1 MAAGAFVSFAL
12 MLCISVLTASLWVHA
27 TWSRIRSQVSGY
39 KHASAVE
46 LGLGVGSFV
55 SMGSTSLLPGTSDV
69 AAAAVLA
76 AGFVLL
82 LLPIQV
88 HPPGGKQGLTAA
100 LGCLGWAGVR
110 RLLCRPPEKSPERR
124 SLINNR

>member
-1 MAAGAFVSFAL
+1 MRVGNSSGLAGVCKALNSL
-12 MLCISVLTASLWVHA
+12 MLSHDKN
-27 TWSRIRSQVSGY
+27 QPY

-55 SMGSTSLLPGTSDV
+55 SMGSTSLLPETSDV
-69 AAAAVLA
+69 AAAAILA

-100 LGCLGWAGVR
+100 LGCLAWAGVR
-110 RLLCRPPEKSPERR
+110 RLLLRPPEKSPERR
-124 SLINNR
+124 ALVNHR

>member
-1 MAAGAFVSFAL
+1 MRRPTFLRVYS
-12 MLCISVLTASLWVHA
+12 SDA
-27 TWSRIRSQVSGY
+27 TEN

-55 SMGSTSLLPGTSDV
+55 SMGSTTLLPETSDV
-69 AAAAVLA
+69 AAAAALA

-100 LGCLGWAGVR
+100 LGCLAWAGVR
-110 RLLCRPPEKSPERR
+110 RLLCRPPDDAR
-124 SLINNR
+124 

>member
-1 MAAGAFVSFAL
+1 MPRGR
-12 MLCISVLTASLWVHA
+12 T
-27 TWSRIRSQVSGY
+27 T
-39 KHASAVE
+39 
-46 LGLGVGSFV
+46 
-55 SMGSTSLLPGTSDV
+55 T
-69 AAAAVLA
+69 AAAALA

-100 LGCLGWAGVR
+100 LGCLAWAGVR

-124 SLINNR
+124 ALLNHR

>member
-12 MLCISVLTASLWVHA
+12 MLCIS
-27 TWSRIRSQVSGY
+27 VSGY

-55 SMGSTSLLPGTSDV
+55 SMGSTSLLPETSDV
-69 AAAAVLA
+69 AAAAILA

-100 LGCLGWAGVR
+100 LGCLAWAGVR
-110 RLLCRPPEKSPERR
+110 RVVCRPPEKSPERR

>member
-1 MAAGAFVSFAL
+1 MAQHP
-12 MLCISVLTASLWVHA
+12 LCIS
-27 TWSRIRSQVSGY
+27 VSGY

-55 SMGSTSLLPGTSDV
+55 SMGSTSLLPETSDV
-69 AAAAVLA
+69 AAAAILA

-88 HPPGGKQGLTAA
+88 HPPGGNRASRRPSAA
-100 LGCLGWAGVR
+100 WLGRASGGFSAGYPR
-110 RLLCRPPEKSPERR
+110 NRR
-124 SLINNR
+124 SAARC